1 MQACS
6 LGSNSYRTEVA
17 KLVDLLSF
25 KIDCCNLNISA
36 SHDRM
41 LGLDH
46 IIVVSSNVTPQRDI
60 SEVSRVWDLAS
71 AMIYVFF
78 NERLRAEVTDKSGCQ

>member
-1 MQACS
+1 
-6 LGSNSYRTEVA
+6 
-17 KLVDLLSF
+17 
-25 KIDCCNLNISA
+25 
-36 SHDRM
+36 M

>member
-1 MQACS
+1 
-6 LGSNSYRTEVA
+6 
-17 KLVDLLSF
+17 
-25 KIDCCNLNISA
+25 
-36 SHDRM
+36 M

-46 IIVVSSNVTPQRDI
+46 IIVVSSTPQRDI